1 MTDPQDAARLKS
13 LEQRLS
19 QMKKG
24 KQPTPHMEQHHAQ
37 AHLAWRMVIELVAG
51 MAIGFGIGSG
61 LDLLFGTKP
70 FLMVLFILLGFV
82 AGVKTMIRSAKEI
95 QEKTIAAAA
104 AREGERD

>member
-1 MTDPQDAARLKS
+1 MTDPQDAARLKA

-24 KQPTPHMEQHHAQ
+24 KQLTPHMEQHHAQ

-51 MAIGFGIGSG
+51 MVIGFGIGFG
-61 LDLLFGTKP
+61 LDFLLGTKP

-95 QEKTIAAAA
+95 QEKTIAAVA
-104 AREGERD
+104 AREDERD